1 MFHTDEAAAL
11 LDRQT
16 RDGLV
21 VPDYEGYCFA
31 NVPGTAADALGV
43 DVGRSLPS
51 EALASVESD
60 ISHVVVVLLDGLGWH
75 RFHRDG
81 EDHRLLARLAD
92 RGTVTPL
99 TAVTPSSTASAIT
112 TMHTGAPPAQHGV
125 FGWDIRLPD
134 HETVVEA
141 FPHEIRSTGDGT
153 DDPTPPVSSDEVVCA
168 DPVYPALE
176 AAGVDTAVVQSA
188 DTLGTA
194 YADATF
200 KGATQVPVDDVVHG
214 ATALRERLES
224 VDGPSYTYCYVS
236 DLDSASHDYGTDS
249 GAYHDALA
257 TATRALSRALYDDLD
272 PATGDETLLVLTA
285 DHGFV
290 DFEPGPEGCL
300 DVFSIDAV
308 TESLART
315 SSGDPVRPWGDYRFL
330 HLAVRDGAVDRARR
344 ALEAHGVTVLTREG
358 VRDRGCF
365 GPEAGPV
372 FDRRCGDLVCTHPD
386 LKLVYPSA
394 ESIVPKTG
402 MHGGPTPRE
411 MLVPFA
417 AARLSNLQ

>member
-1 MFHTDEAAAL
+1 MASIPPRRRGPPTA
-11 LDRQT
+11 RT
-16 RDGLV
+16 SRRPGDG
-21 VPDYEGYCFA
+21 D
-31 NVPGTAADALGV
+31 AADGCHAQFDGV
-43 DVGRSLPS
+43 RDHDDAHGGGAGR
-51 EALASVESD
+51 
-60 ISHVVVVLLDGLGWH
+60 
-75 RFHRDG
+75 
-81 EDHRLLARLAD
+81 AR
-92 RGTVTPL
+92 
-99 TAVTPSSTASAIT
+99 
-112 TMHTGAPPAQHGV
+112 
-125 FGWDIRLPD
+125 
-134 HETVVEA
+134 
-141 FPHEIRSTGDGT
+141 
-153 DDPTPPVSSDEVVCA
+153 PV
-168 DPVYPALE
+168 LE
-176 AAGVDTAVVQSA
+176 AVPFDDLSGSVVAVDAAVVQSA

-200 KGATQVPVDDVVHG
+200 EGATQVPVDDVVHG

-249 GAYHDALA
+249 AAYHDALA

-272 PATGDETLLVLTA
+272 PATADETLLVVTA

-330 HLAVRDGAVDRARR
+330 HLAVRDGAVDRACR
-344 ALEAHGVTVLTREG
+344 ALEAHGATVLTREG
-358 VRDRGCF
+358 ARDCGCF

-411 MLVPFA
+411 MVVPFA